1 MPSPETKYV
10 AGRPIISAIEPATA
24 PATEPDI
31 REIAIY
37 VLNIRPMRRFGTVAW
52 KNDITVT
59 SEIDMLRPA
68 MTNSPSARPRLVL
81 ILSISIATAKRRGE
95 RRRERPIFL
104 PFTIL

>member
-1 MPSPETKYV
+1 MWQEDQSYPLLNLRLPQQPNLPS
-10 AGRPIISAIEPATA
+10 GRSRYMYST
-24 PATEPDI
+24 
-31 REIAIY
+31 Y
-37 VLNIRPMRRFGTVAW
+37 GPMRRFGTVAW

-104 PFTIL
+104 PFTILPAAK